1 MCNNCTNWF
10 RLLVV
15 EEEIMNAS
23 TLELILKVCELAD
36 KLPEELRKQFYKD
49 KITPILDIIITDTLA
64 DMNRGRK

>member
-1 MCNNCTNWF
+1 
-10 RLLVV
+10 V

-64 DMNRGRK
+64 DMNRGRR